1 MEIKLTISQM
11 IPRSVESTLVQIAK
25 GFPVIALTGPR
36 QSGKTTLAR
45 AVFASHPY
53 VSLENPAQREFAL
66 GDPRA
71 FFDKYAD
78 GAIIDEAQRC
88 PELFSWLQGVV
99 DQSQRPAH
107 FILTG
112 SQQFGLMTGIT
123 QSLAGRVALLNLLPF
138 SVTELRLAGL
148 LLPSLDEVIVKG
160 SYPPVFDRQLDPAIW
175 YANYVQTY
183 VERDVRQLINVRDL
197 GQFQRFLRLCAGRTG
212 QLLNLSALG
221 DDAGVSHN
229 TARDWISVLEASYI
243 VHRLQPHHQN
253 FNKRLVKTP
262 KLYFH
267 DAGLAA
273 WLLGIETPAHL
284 STHPLRGA
292 LFETWVV
299 ADYLKQ
305 RFNLAR
311 PSNLSFWRDRSGHEV
326 DLLVEQGGKLNAIEI
341 KAGAT
346 PGSDAIRSFAKW
358 LDVAGEQAGP
368 CQVVYGG
375 EDQYAREGHTLLSWR
390 SLGQP

>member
-1 MEIKLTISQM
+1 M
-11 IPRSVESTLVQIAK
+11 IPRTAEPTLRELAK
-25 GFPVIALTGPR
+25 GYPVLALTGPR

-45 AVFASHPY
+45 AVFSDHPY
-53 VSLENPAQREFAL
+53 VTLENPVQREFAHS
-66 GDPRA
+66 DPQG
-71 FFDKYAD
+71 FLNKYAD
-78 GAIIDEAQRC
+78 GVIIDEAQRC
-88 PELFSWLQGVV
+88 PELFAWLQGVV
-99 DQSQRPAH
+99 DQQQRAGH

-138 SVTELRLAGL
+138 SASELRQVGL
-148 LLPSLDEVIVKG
+148 LAPTLDEAIFKG
-160 SYPPVFDRQLDPAIW
+160 SYPPVYDRQLDPGIW

-221 DDAGVSHN
+221 DDAGLSHN
-229 TARDWISVLEASYI
+229 TAREWISVLEASYI
-243 VHRLQPHHQN
+243 IHRLPPQHQN

-267 DAGLAA
+267 DTGLAA
-273 WLLGIETPAHL
+273 WLLGIESPAQL
-284 STHPLRGA
+284 SSHPLRGA

-305 RFNLAR
+305 RLNSAR

-326 DLLVEQGGKLNAIEI
+326 DLLVEQGGKLTAIEI
-341 KAGAT
+341 KSGAT
-346 PGSDAIRSFAKW
+346 PGKDATRG
-358 LDVAGEQAGP
+358 LDQWRGLAGDQAAP
-368 CQVVYGG
+368 SVLVYGG
-375 EDQYAREGHTLLSWR
+375 DEAQSRGDINIVPWNAL
-390 SLGQP
+390 